1 MPLATTVNVVVP
13 DVAHMLLF
21 AGCVPTVTAVQ
32 VDVTVTVT
40 VKGAP
45 VHVPEVGVTVY
56 IAVPDPDGIVNVPF
70 IFA

>member
-1 MPLATTVNVVVP
+1 
-13 DVAHMLLF
+13 
-21 AGCVPTVTAVQ
+21 VQ
-32 VDVTVTVT
+32 VEATVSVK

-56 IAVPDPDGIVNVPF
+56 IAVPVPDGIVNVPF